1 MSGRHRKPATSSVS
15 VAKIAVTGAV
25 IGGGSLALATQA
37 QAATDGEWEQVAA
50 CESGGN
56 WAINTG
62 NGYQGG
68 LQFSPSTWAAHGGG
82 QFASAANL
90 ASKEEQIAIAEQVLA
105 NQGRGAWP
113 VCGRGLSSATP
124 RNVVNETPA
133 EEPAPAVATDAPA
146 DAPADIVP
154 LAADLNPAAPDAG
167 DPAAQDGPA
176 IEAVS
181 LDVPQDVPA
190 PAPDAPAPD
199 APAPVDVPQD
209 VPAVATGEAAAA
221 PMDAGPAPAADA
233 VTVTDAAPASD
244 QPAIVD
250 VAFDAP
256 APNAPAPEAP
266 APNAPAPDAPAP
278 EAPAVD
284 VPAAPAIEAPEAP
297 VVDVPEAPASDAPAP
312 EAPAVEA
319 PAPDAPVTDTPAAEP
334 AVIEANWT
342 HITQPVSEGE
352 VWALHGAPLSPVP
365 VDPAVPMVPDPAVP
379 ADSVTVTVPAADG
392 TDVTAAAAG
401 VAVPDAVSEAD
412 GVQHLSSPDNLPPG
426 TTADQP
432 VNSSSPNV
440 SYLKELW
447 HAVQNQQISRSDALV
462 ALAQRPMTTP
472 VTNGPNLGAVD
483 PATVDA
489 ASAPAP
495 VGAPADVPLVP
506 PAE

>member
-1 MSGRHRKPATSSVS
+1 MSGRHRKPAASSVS

-133 EEPAPAVATDAPA
+133 EDPAPAVATDAPA

-154 LAADLNPAAPDAG
+154 LDTDLNPPAPDAG

-176 IEAVS
+176 IEAIN

-190 PAPDAPAPD
+190 PAPE
-199 APAPVDVPQD
+199 APAPVDAPQE
-209 VPAVATGEAAAA
+209 VPAVATDEAAAA
-221 PMDAGPAPAADA
+221 PMDALPPPATDSVTAMDSAPAGDE
-233 VTVTDAAPASD
+233 
-244 QPAIVD
+244 PAIVD
-250 VAFDAP
+250 IAF
-256 APNAPAPEAP
+256 
-266 APNAPAPDAPAP
+266 DAPAP
-278 EAPAVD
+278 EAPAAD
-284 VPAAPAIEAPEAP
+284 APSAPAIDTPEAPVPAAPAVDAPGAPVAAPEAP
-297 VVDVPEAPASDAPAP
+297 ALDAPAP
-312 EAPAVEA
+312 EAPALEA
-319 PAPDAPVTDTPAAEP
+319 PAPEAPVADAPAAEP

-352 VWALHGAPLSPVP
+352 VWALHGAPLSPAP
-365 VDPAVPMVPDPAVP
+365 ADPAVPVVPVPAVP

-401 VAVPDAVSEAD
+401 VPVPDAVSEAD

-432 VNSSSPNV
+432 VSSSSPNV

-489 ASAPAP
+489 AAAPAP